1 MLYNKKLNSEREY
14 NKKLY
19 NKKLNSEKEYNK
31 NANDEKKNYI
41 YKKSIYS

>member
-1 MLYNKKLNSEREY
+1 MLYNIKLNSEREY

-31 NANDEKKNYI
+31 NANDEKKI
-41 YKKSIYS
+41 HI